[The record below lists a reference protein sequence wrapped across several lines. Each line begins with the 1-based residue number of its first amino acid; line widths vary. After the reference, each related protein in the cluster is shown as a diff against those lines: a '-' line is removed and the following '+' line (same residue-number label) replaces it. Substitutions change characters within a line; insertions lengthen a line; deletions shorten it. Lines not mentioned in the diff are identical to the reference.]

1 MYKLIIKPSAETDA
15 ADAAVWYISRSEGLG
30 NEFLLSIDAKI
41 NTIQRNPNQ
50 FQVVYKNVRR
60 ALTERFPYGI
70 FFIVENDTIYV
81 LAIVHAEEIQKPGK
95 NRSNPLL
102 TQVKINR
109 H

>member
-15 ADAAVWYISRSEGLG
+15 ADAAVWYNSRSEGLG
-30 NEFLLSIDAKI
+30 NEFLLSIDSKI
-41 NTIQRNPNQ
+41 NAIKRNPNQ

-81 LAIVHAEEIQKPGK
+81 LAIVHT
-95 NRSNPLL
+95 RRNPK
-102 TQVKINR
+102 TWKE
-109 H
+109 HK